1 MLMLML
7 SLKASLASAAVV
19 VTAAAMLLH
28 AGPPI
33 QRLHAAEVP
42 RAFASLVVWLT
53 PPYLYFVLNAVILC
67 IAVSFRL
74 DKPHVDSAELAPSP
88 TTEVVVHLIEYM
100 PPTEYE
106 EELGEDASS
115 TRFVTA
121 TTEDDKGE
129 QEAVVLGQKE
139 AVSKAETV
147 GEEQE
152 VGQEFV
158 TSSSNFSPEQK
169 PSTESPMESL
179 PGLDKPLVSIR
190 FGHRKSLKP
199 GPDGKALR
207 RVARPRREERLE
219 STWRTITEGRAMPLA
234 RHLKKSDTWDTRAVR
249 EDAAEADAA
258 AAIRKSETFSDGAT
272 ARQLAGGGV
281 GESSSSLTSKT
292 SGVGRGRLR
301 REPSLGQEELNRRV
315 EAFIKKFNDDMRL
328 QRQQSLQQ
336 FTEMI
341 NRGSH

>member
-1 MLMLML
+1 MVML
-7 SLKASLASAAVV
+7 SHKAALASAVVV

-33 QRLHAAEVP
+33 KRLLAAEVP
-42 RAFASLVVWLT
+42 RAFASIVVWLT

-67 IAVSFRL
+67 IAASFRF
-74 DKPHVDSAELAPSP
+74 DKPHAESTELASSP
-88 TTEVVVHLIEYM
+88 TPEMVVHLMEYM
-100 PPTEYE
+100 PPYE
-106 EELGEDASS
+106 EELVENASS

-121 TTEDDKGE
+121 TTEDDRGD
-129 QEAVVLGQKE
+129 QEAIVLGEKE
-139 AVSKAETV
+139 TVSKAETV

-152 VGQEFV
+152 VGPEFV
-158 TSSSNFSPEQK
+158 TSSSNFSPEQR
-169 PSTESPMESL
+169 PSTESPMEYL
-179 PGLDKPLVSIR
+179 AGLEKPLVSIR

-207 RVARPRREERLE
+207 RVARPRREETLE

-234 RHLKKSDTWDTRAVR
+234 RHLKKSDTLDTRVVR
-249 EDAAEADAA
+249 EDAAESDAA
-258 AAIRKSETFSDGAT
+258 AAIRKSETFSDRAT
-272 ARQLAGGGV
+272 ARPLAGGGV

-315 EAFIKKFNDDMRL
+315 EAFIKKFNEDMRL

-336 FTEMI
+336 FMEMI